1 MRSFSCIGSL
11 SKWKY
16 ARLIRVAFLVKC
28 DLYLAQV
35 ETFRMENVTL
45 DCLKVDQTGVVREIT
60 GDSRFISR
68 IISIGLTPNSSF
80 TVLKNDGSSP
90 MLVYC
95 RDTMIAIN
103 RKECAQIGVS
113 V

>member
-35 ETFRMENVTL
+35 ETFRMENAT
-45 DCLKVDQTGVVREIT
+45 LKVDQTGVVREIT